1 MIKRIL
7 LLVIVIGGG
16 MTTVAQN
23 SIDTLFVSVSQRL
36 SGHPSELIYLQT
48 GKDIY
53 ETGEDLWF
61 KAYQLDAKSFAL
73 SEQSETLYL
82 QMLNDKDSVVW
93 AEKYPIEKGIAEGHV
108 YIDTKLSEGN
118 YRLGTY
124 TRHSYYNDTTGI
136 SPERKIR
143 IVRNIALDSLPEHRE
158 KPGEFRFNLFPEG
171 GNLVS
176 GLPFRLAFKATGSGG
191 CPVDVEGTLY
201 QDEIPVLSFKSSHD
215 GMGVIPF
222 TPFSGKEYRI
232 ELANGY
238 SYALPEI
245 YRQGM
250 GLRLSGRDGKQLEFL
265 ISQTE
270 GLSDQEVYLVGQIR
284 GTVCCVAK
292 GLLKDRL
299 KMKIP
304 LSEFPYQG
312 IAEFTLF
319 NAAMQPVAERLVYVH
334 PEKKLHIDIVTEK
347 ESYVLR
353 EKATLKV
360 KVTDDNGQPVKADL
374 GISVFDKAY
383 SNPDD
388 RVNML
393 AYCYLS
399 SQIRG
404 AVVCRPAYYFD
415 EKNADRMQAMDLLL
429 LTQGWRRY
437 VWELNGTV
445 RHGEMFLRDDVTG
458 IQTLGSKK
466 KSKGTGGAK
475 QLIQVSGA
483 EGNSTYLM
491 TDSLGRFTVDTDLMK
506 TLRGGYVYLKPML
519 SKEFKPELEIQD
531 YFPAIDSIRRKK
543 SFDCS
548 LINCTQRPKEEIYDA
563 PVVSGDST
571 ILLDEVVIARK
582 ARKPFRDKLMG
593 RLDSLA
599 QMNLNSV
606 YVCTSCGLLLNYN
619 PDYQGHHALV
629 GEGGCPAKGRKQPV
643 DGETYRIAKYK
654 YYGDAKGGGVYFSV
668 VDAHSVVYHAAEFTE
683 EELLRMNNMW
693 RVKGYYGKR
702 EFYQPDEID
711 MQLPV
716 PDARNTLL
724 WAPSVVTDEKG
735 EATVSFYCSD
745 INTGFIGVAEGVDG
759 TGLLET
765 DQCEFRVI
773 RRAD

>member
-7 LLVIVIGGG
+7 LLAIVIGGG

-53 ETGEDLWF
+53 ETGEDLWL

-93 AEKYPIEKGIAEGHV
+93 AEKYPIEKGITEGHV
-108 YIDTKLSEGN
+108 YIDAKLSEGN

-201 QDEIPVLSFKSSHD
+201 QDEIPVLSFKSHD

-222 TPFSGKEYRI
+222 TPSSGKEYRI

-238 SYALPEI
+238 SCALPEI

-334 PEKKLHIDIVTEK
+334 PEKKLHIDIVPEK
-347 ESYVLR
+347 KSYILR

-404 AVVCRPAYYFD
+404 AVCRPAYYFD

-543 SFDCS
+543 PFDCS

-668 VDAHSVVYHAAEFTE
+668 VDAHSVVYHATEFTE

-759 TGLLET
+759 TGLLGT

>member
-7 LLVIVIGGG
+7 LLAIVIGGG

-23 SIDTLFVSVSQRL
+23 SIDTLFMSVSQRL

-222 TPFSGKEYRI
+222 TPSSGKEYRI

-360 KVTDDNGQPVKADL
+360 KVTDDNGHPVKADL

-404 AVVCRPAYYFD
+404 AVCRPAYYFD
-415 EKNADRMQAMDLLL
+415 EKNADRMQAM
-429 LTQGWRRY
+429 
-437 VWELNGTV
+437 
-445 RHGEMFLRDDVTG
+445 
-458 IQTLGSKK
+458 I
-466 KSKGTGGAK
+466 
-475 QLIQVSGA
+475 
-483 EGNSTYLM
+483 
-491 TDSLGRFTVDTDLMK
+491 
-506 TLRGGYVYLKPML
+506 
-519 SKEFKPELEIQD
+519 
-531 YFPAIDSIRRKK
+531 
-543 SFDCS
+543 C
-548 LINCTQRPKEEIYDA
+548 C
-563 PVVSGDST
+563 
-571 ILLDEVVIARK
+571 
-582 ARKPFRDKLMG
+582 
-593 RLDSLA
+593 
-599 QMNLNSV
+599 
-606 YVCTSCGLLLNYN
+606 C
-619 PDYQGHHALV
+619 
-629 GEGGCPAKGRKQPV
+629 
-643 DGETYRIAKYK
+643 
-654 YYGDAKGGGVYFSV
+654 
-668 VDAHSVVYHAAEFTE
+668 
-683 EELLRMNNMW
+683 
-693 RVKGYYGKR
+693 
-702 EFYQPDEID
+702 
-711 MQLPV
+711 
-716 PDARNTLL
+716 
-724 WAPSVVTDEKG
+724 
-735 EATVSFYCSD
+735 
-745 INTGFIGVAEGVDG
+745 
-759 TGLLET
+759 
-765 DQCEFRVI
+765 
-773 RRAD
+773 

>member
-7 LLVIVIGGG
+7 LLAIVIGGG

-53 ETGEDLWF
+53 ETGEDLWL

-93 AEKYPIEKGIAEGHV
+93 AEKYPIEKGITEGHV
-108 YIDTKLSEGN
+108 YIDAKLSEGN

-176 GLPFRLAFKATGSGG
+176 GLPFRLAFKATGGG

-222 TPFSGKEYRI
+222 TPSSGKEYRI

-238 SYALPEI
+238 SCALPEI

-334 PEKKLHIDIVTEK
+334 PEKKLHIDIVPEK
-347 ESYVLR
+347 KSYILR

-404 AVVCRPAYYFD
+404 AVCRPAYYFD

-543 SFDCS
+543 PFDCS

-668 VDAHSVVYHAAEFTE
+668 VDAHSVVYHATEFTE

-759 TGLLET
+759 TGLLGT

>member
-7 LLVIVIGGG
+7 LLAIVIGGG

-23 SIDTLFVSVSQRL
+23 SIDTLFMSVSQRL

-222 TPFSGKEYRI
+222 TPSSGKEYRI

-270 GLSDQEVYLVGQIR
+270 GLSDQEVYLVGQMR

-334 PEKKLHIDIVTEK
+334 PEKKLHIDIVPEK
-347 ESYVLR
+347 KSYVLR

-404 AVVCRPAYYFD
+404 AVCRPAYYFD

-491 TDSLGRFTVDTDLMK
+491 TDSLGRFTVDIDLMK

-593 RLDSLA
+593 RLDS
-599 QMNLNSV
+599 V

-654 YYGDAKGGGVYFSV
+654 YYGDSKGGGVYFSV
-668 VDAHSVVYHAAEFTE
+668 VDAHSVVYHATEFTE

-759 TGLLET
+759 TGLLGT

>member
-7 LLVIVIGGG
+7 LLAIVIGGG

-23 SIDTLFVSVSQRL
+23 SIDTLFMSVSQRL

-222 TPFSGKEYRI
+222 TPSSGKEYRI

-270 GLSDQEVYLVGQIR
+270 GLSDQEVYLVGQMR

-404 AVVCRPAYYFD
+404 AVCRPAYYFD

-668 VDAHSVVYHAAEFTE
+668 VDAHSVVYHATEFTE

-702 EFYQPDEID
+702 EFYQPDEI
-711 MQLPV
+711 
-716 PDARNTLL
+716 DARNTLL

-759 TGLLET
+759 TGLLGT

>member
-222 TPFSGKEYRI
+222 TPSSGKEYRI

-404 AVVCRPAYYFD
+404 AVCRPAYYFD

-437 VWELNGTV
+437 VWELNGAV

-531 YFPAIDSIRRKK
+531 YFLPSIAYGER
-543 SFDCS
+543 S
-548 LINCTQRPKEEIYDA
+548 LLT
-563 PVVSGDST
+563 
-571 ILLDEVVIARK
+571 AR
-582 ARKPFRDKLMG
+582 
-593 RLDSLA
+593 
-599 QMNLNSV
+599 
-606 YVCTSCGLLLNYN
+606 
-619 PDYQGHHALV
+619 
-629 GEGGCPAKGRKQPV
+629 
-643 DGETYRIAKYK
+643 
-654 YYGDAKGGGVYFSV
+654 
-668 VDAHSVVYHAAEFTE
+668 
-683 EELLRMNNMW
+683 
-693 RVKGYYGKR
+693 
-702 EFYQPDEID
+702 
-711 MQLPV
+711 
-716 PDARNTLL
+716 
-724 WAPSVVTDEKG
+724 
-735 EATVSFYCSD
+735 
-745 INTGFIGVAEGVDG
+745 
-759 TGLLET
+759 
-765 DQCEFRVI
+765 
-773 RRAD
+773 

>member
-158 KPGEFRFNLFPEG
+158 KPGGFNLFPEG

-404 AVVCRPAYYFD
+404 AVCRPAYYFD

>member
-7 LLVIVIGGG
+7 LLAIVIGGG

-23 SIDTLFVSVSQRL
+23 SIDTLFMSVSQRL

-245 YRQGM
+245 CRQGM

-334 PEKKLHIDIVTEK
+334 PEKKLHIDIVPEK

-404 AVVCRPAYYFD
+404 AVWPAYYFD
-415 EKNADRMQAMDLLL
+415 EKNVDRMQAMDLLL

-654 YYGDAKGGGVYFSV
+654 YYGDSKGGGVYFSV
-668 VDAHSVVYHAAEFTE
+668 VDAHSVVYHATEFTE

-759 TGLLET
+759 TGLLGT

>member
-7 LLVIVIGGG
+7 LLAIVIGGG

-23 SIDTLFVSVSQRL
+23 SIDTLFMSVSQRL

-48 GKDIY
+48 SKDIY

-222 TPFSGKEYRI
+222 TPSSGKEYRI

-245 YRQGM
+245 YRM

-404 AVVCRPAYYFD
+404 AVCRPAYYFD

-437 VWELNGTV
+437 VWELNGTI

-654 YYGDAKGGGVYFSV
+654 YYEDAKGGGVYFSV

-759 TGLLET
+759 TGLLGT

>member
-7 LLVIVIGGG
+7 LLAIVIGGG

-23 SIDTLFVSVSQRL
+23 SIDTLFMSVSQRL

-61 KAYQLDAKSFAL
+61 KGYQLDAKSFAL

-222 TPFSGKEYRI
+222 TPSSGKEYRI

-404 AVVCRPAYYFD
+404 AVCRPAYYFD

-437 VWELNGTV
+437 VWELNGAV

-654 YYGDAKGGGVYFSV
+654 YYGDSKGGGVYFSV
-668 VDAHSVVYHAAEFTE
+668 VDAHSVVYHATEFTE

-759 TGLLET
+759 TGLLGT

>member
-7 LLVIVIGGG
+7 LLAIVIGGG

-23 SIDTLFVSVSQRL
+23 SIDTLFMSVSQRL

-222 TPFSGKEYRI
+222 TPSSGKEYRI

-270 GLSDQEVYLVGQIR
+270 GLSDQEVYLVGQMR

-404 AVVCRPAYYFD
+404 AVCRPAYYFD

-571 ILLDEVVIARK
+571 ILLDEVSLPARLVS
-582 ARKPFRDKLMG
+582 RSEI
-593 RLDSLA
+593 SLWDVWIVW
-599 QMNLNSV
+599 L
-606 YVCTSCGLLLNYN
+606 
-619 PDYQGHHALV
+619 
-629 GEGGCPAKGRKQPV
+629 K
-643 DGETYRIAKYK
+643 
-654 YYGDAKGGGVYFSV
+654 
-668 VDAHSVVYHAAEFTE
+668 
-683 EELLRMNNMW
+683 
-693 RVKGYYGKR
+693 
-702 EFYQPDEID
+702 
-711 MQLPV
+711 
-716 PDARNTLL
+716 
-724 WAPSVVTDEKG
+724 
-735 EATVSFYCSD
+735 
-745 INTGFIGVAEGVDG
+745 
-759 TGLLET
+759 
-765 DQCEFRVI
+765 
-773 RRAD
+773 

>member
-7 LLVIVIGGG
+7 LLAIVIGGG

-23 SIDTLFVSVSQRL
+23 SIDTLFMSVSQRL

-222 TPFSGKEYRI
+222 TPSSGKEYRI

-404 AVVCRPAYYFD
+404 AVCRPAYYFD

-437 VWELNGTV
+437 VWELNGAV

-571 ILLDEVVIARK
+571 ILLDEVVLARK
-582 ARKPFRDKLMG
+582 AKLMG

-654 YYGDAKGGGVYFSV
+654 YYGDSKGGGVYFSV
-668 VDAHSVVYHAAEFTE
+668 VDAHSVVYHATEFTE

-724 WAPSVVTDEKG
+724 WAPSVVTEEKG

-759 TGLLET
+759 TGLLGT

>member
-1 MIKRIL
+1 M
-7 LLVIVIGGG
+7 
-16 MTTVAQN
+16 
-23 SIDTLFVSVSQRL
+23 
-36 SGHPSELIYLQT
+36 
-48 GKDIY
+48 
-53 ETGEDLWF
+53 
-61 KAYQLDAKSFAL
+61 
-73 SEQSETLYL
+73 
-82 QMLNDKDSVVW
+82 DS
-93 AEKYPIEKGIAEGHV
+93 
-108 YIDTKLSEGN
+108 
-118 YRLGTY
+118 
-124 TRHSYYNDTTGI
+124 
-136 SPERKIR
+136 
-143 IVRNIALDSLPEHRE
+143 
-158 KPGEFRFNLFPEG
+158 
-171 GNLVS
+171 
-176 GLPFRLAFKATGSGG
+176 
-191 CPVDVEGTLY
+191 
-201 QDEIPVLSFKSSHD
+201 
-215 GMGVIPF
+215 
-222 TPFSGKEYRI
+222 
-232 ELANGY
+232 
-238 SYALPEI
+238 
-245 YRQGM
+245 
-250 GLRLSGRDGKQLEFL
+250 
-265 ISQTE
+265 
-270 GLSDQEVYLVGQIR
+270 
-284 GTVCCVAK
+284 
-292 GLLKDRL
+292 
-299 KMKIP
+299 
-304 LSEFPYQG
+304 
-312 IAEFTLF
+312 
-319 NAAMQPVAERLVYVH
+319 
-334 PEKKLHIDIVTEK
+334 
-347 ESYVLR
+347 
-353 EKATLKV
+353 
-360 KVTDDNGQPVKADL
+360 VKADL

-404 AVVCRPAYYFD
+404 AVCRPAYYFD
-415 EKNADRMQAMDLLL
+415 EKNVDRMQAMDLLL

-437 VWELNGTV
+437 VWELNGAV

-654 YYGDAKGGGVYFSV
+654 YYGDSKGGGVYFSV
-668 VDAHSVVYHAAEFTE
+668 VDAHSVVYHATEFTE

-759 TGLLET
+759 TGLLGT

>member
-7 LLVIVIGGG
+7 LLAIVIGGG

-404 AVVCRPAYYFD
+404 AVCRPAYYFD

-437 VWELNGTV
+437 VWELNGAV

-531 YFPAIDSIRRKK
+531 YFLPSIAYGER
-543 SFDCS
+543 S
-548 LINCTQRPKEEIYDA
+548 LLT
-563 PVVSGDST
+563 
-571 ILLDEVVIARK
+571 AR
-582 ARKPFRDKLMG
+582 
-593 RLDSLA
+593 
-599 QMNLNSV
+599 
-606 YVCTSCGLLLNYN
+606 
-619 PDYQGHHALV
+619 
-629 GEGGCPAKGRKQPV
+629 
-643 DGETYRIAKYK
+643 
-654 YYGDAKGGGVYFSV
+654 
-668 VDAHSVVYHAAEFTE
+668 
-683 EELLRMNNMW
+683 
-693 RVKGYYGKR
+693 
-702 EFYQPDEID
+702 
-711 MQLPV
+711 
-716 PDARNTLL
+716 
-724 WAPSVVTDEKG
+724 
-735 EATVSFYCSD
+735 
-745 INTGFIGVAEGVDG
+745 
-759 TGLLET
+759 
-765 DQCEFRVI
+765 
-773 RRAD
+773 

>member
-7 LLVIVIGGG
+7 LLAIVIGGG

-23 SIDTLFVSVSQRL
+23 SIDTLFMSVSQRL

-222 TPFSGKEYRI
+222 TPSSGKEYRI

-270 GLSDQEVYLVGQIR
+270 GLSDQEVYLVGQMR

-404 AVVCRPAYYFD
+404 AVCRPAYYFD

-668 VDAHSVVYHAAEFTE
+668 VDAHSVVYHATEFTE

-693 RVKGYYGKR
+693 RVKGYYGKL
-702 EFYQPDEID
+702 YQPDEID

-759 TGLLET
+759 TGLLGT

>member
-7 LLVIVIGGG
+7 LLAIVIGGG

-23 SIDTLFVSVSQRL
+23 SIDTLFMSVSQRL

-48 GKDIY
+48 SKDIY

-222 TPFSGKEYRI
+222 TPSSGKEYRI

-245 YRQGM
+245 YRQ
-250 GLRLSGRDGKQLEFL
+250 GKQLEFL

-404 AVVCRPAYYFD
+404 AVCRPAYYFD

-437 VWELNGTV
+437 VWELNGTI

-654 YYGDAKGGGVYFSV
+654 YYEDAKGGGVYFSV

-759 TGLLET
+759 TGLLGT

>member
-1 MIKRIL
+1 
-7 LLVIVIGGG
+7 
-16 MTTVAQN
+16 MTRDEAAAVESLSMDGASGVAGLGIFSN
-23 SIDTLFVSVSQRL
+23 LKNLTL
-36 SGHPSELIYLQT
+36 SGE
-48 GKDIY
+48 
-53 ETGEDLWF
+53 
-61 KAYQLDAKSFAL
+61 AL
-73 SEQSETLYL
+73 RS
-82 QMLNDKDSVVW
+82 
-93 AEKYPIEKGIAEGHV
+93 
-108 YIDTKLSEGN
+108 
-118 YRLGTY
+118 
-124 TRHSYYNDTTGI
+124 
-136 SPERKIR
+136 
-143 IVRNIALDSLPEHRE
+143 
-158 KPGEFRFNLFPEG
+158 
-171 GNLVS
+171 
-176 GLPFRLAFKATGSGG
+176 
-191 CPVDVEGTLY
+191 VDVADCTALESLSADGCTQLAEVLLG
-201 QDEIPVLSFKSSHD
+201 DKPVLSAVSAPGAAIAAID
-215 GMGVIPF
+215 
-222 TPFSGKEYRI
+222 FSQAPALETLDLEGSPLP
-232 ELANGY
+232 ELALDACPNLAALNVRGTALTALDLSGNGALTELLVDDAVRLDNLDATPLHEHWAVSSFTRAVPDLGDIEGYEVRAEGEFDDAGRLVALSTYQYDQEERYEY
-238 SYALPEI
+238 SYDEAGRLVAMDDSGTNGSPAVHWDVSYDEAGRLSQASSDLGGSYTVGYGANGLPETC
-245 YRQGM
+245 RAAEGQG
-250 GLRLSGRDGKQLEFL
+250 GASTLAFSYNDAGRLASWSHRY
-265 ISQTE
+265 E
-270 GLSDQEVYLVGQIR
+270 GV
-284 GTVCCVAK
+284 
-292 GLLKDRL
+292 
-299 KMKIP
+299 
-304 LSEFPYQG
+304 
-312 IAEFTLF
+312 
-319 NAAMQPVAERLVYVH
+319 
-334 PEKKLHIDIVTEK
+334 
-347 ESYVLR
+347 
-353 EKATLKV
+353 
-360 KVTDDNGQPVKADL
+360 
-374 GISVFDKAY
+374 
-383 SNPDD
+383 
-388 RVNML
+388 
-393 AYCYLS
+393 
-399 SQIRG
+399 
-404 AVVCRPAYYFD
+404 D

>member
-7 LLVIVIGGG
+7 LLAIVIGGG

-23 SIDTLFVSVSQRL
+23 SIDTLFMSVSQRL

-176 GLPFRLAFKATGSGG
+176 GLPFKATGSGG

-222 TPFSGKEYRI
+222 TPSSGKEYRI

-404 AVVCRPAYYFD
+404 VVCRPAYYFD

-724 WAPSVVTDEKG
+724 WASSVVTDEKG

-759 TGLLET
+759 TGLLGT

>member
-7 LLVIVIGGG
+7 LLAIVIGGG

-48 GKDIY
+48 SKDIY

-61 KAYQLDAKSFAL
+61 KVYQLDAKSFAL

-118 YRLGTY
+118 YRLRTY

-136 SPERKIR
+136 SPERKIG
-143 IVRNIALDSLPEHRE
+143 IVGNIALDSLPEHRE

-201 QDEIPVLSFKSSHD
+201 RDEIPVLSFKSSHD

-222 TPFSGKEYRI
+222 TPSSGKEYRI

-270 GLSDQEVYLVGQIR
+270 GLSDREVYLVGQIR

-304 LSEFPYQG
+304 LSEFPYRG

-334 PEKKLHIDIVTEK
+334 PEKKLHIDIVPEK

-404 AVVCRPAYYFD
+404 AVCRPAYYFD
-415 EKNADRMQAMDLLL
+415 EKNVDRMQAMDLLL
-429 LTQGWRRY
+429 LTRGWRRY
-437 VWELNGTV
+437 VWELNGAV

-519 SKEFKPELEIQD
+519 SKEFKPRI
-531 YFPAIDSIRRKK
+531 
-543 SFDCS
+543 
-548 LINCTQRPKEEIYDA
+548 
-563 PVVSGDST
+563 GDSRIT
-571 ILLDEVVIARK
+571 SLPSIAYGERSLLTAR
-582 ARKPFRDKLMG
+582 
-593 RLDSLA
+593 
-599 QMNLNSV
+599 
-606 YVCTSCGLLLNYN
+606 
-619 PDYQGHHALV
+619 
-629 GEGGCPAKGRKQPV
+629 
-643 DGETYRIAKYK
+643 
-654 YYGDAKGGGVYFSV
+654 
-668 VDAHSVVYHAAEFTE
+668 
-683 EELLRMNNMW
+683 
-693 RVKGYYGKR
+693 
-702 EFYQPDEID
+702 
-711 MQLPV
+711 
-716 PDARNTLL
+716 
-724 WAPSVVTDEKG
+724 
-735 EATVSFYCSD
+735 
-745 INTGFIGVAEGVDG
+745 
-759 TGLLET
+759 
-765 DQCEFRVI
+765 
-773 RRAD
+773 

>member
-7 LLVIVIGGG
+7 LLAIVIGGG

-23 SIDTLFVSVSQRL
+23 SIDTLFMSVSQRL

-222 TPFSGKEYRI
+222 TPSSGKEYRI

-270 GLSDQEVYLVGQIR
+270 GLSDQEVYLVGQMR

-404 AVVCRPAYYFD
+404 AVCRPAYYFD

-668 VDAHSVVYHAAEFTE
+668 VDAHSVVYHATEFTE

-711 MQLPV
+711 T
-716 PDARNTLL
+716 RNTLL

-759 TGLLET
+759 TGLLGT

>member
-7 LLVIVIGGG
+7 LLAIVIGGG

-23 SIDTLFVSVSQRL
+23 SIDTLFMSVSQRL

-222 TPFSGKEYRI
+222 TPSSGKEYRI

-404 AVVCRPAYYFD
+404 AVCRPAYYFD

-437 VWELNGTV
+437 VWELNGVV

-506 TLRGGYVYLKPML
+506 TLRMC
-519 SKEFKPELEIQD
+519 I
-531 YFPAIDSIRRKK
+531 
-543 SFDCS
+543 
-548 LINCTQRPKEEIYDA
+548 
-563 PVVSGDST
+563 
-571 ILLDEVVIARK
+571 
-582 ARKPFRDKLMG
+582 
-593 RLDSLA
+593 
-599 QMNLNSV
+599 
-606 YVCTSCGLLLNYN
+606 
-619 PDYQGHHALV
+619 
-629 GEGGCPAKGRKQPV
+629 
-643 DGETYRIAKYK
+643 
-654 YYGDAKGGGVYFSV
+654 
-668 VDAHSVVYHAAEFTE
+668 
-683 EELLRMNNMW
+683 
-693 RVKGYYGKR
+693 
-702 EFYQPDEID
+702 
-711 MQLPV
+711 
-716 PDARNTLL
+716 
-724 WAPSVVTDEKG
+724 
-735 EATVSFYCSD
+735 
-745 INTGFIGVAEGVDG
+745 
-759 TGLLET
+759 
-765 DQCEFRVI
+765 
-773 RRAD
+773 

>member
-48 GKDIY
+48 VKDIY

-334 PEKKLHIDIVTEK
+334 PEKKLHIDIVPEK

-404 AVVCRPAYYFD
+404 AVCRPAYYFD

-563 PVVSGDST
+563 PVV
-571 ILLDEVVIARK
+571 
-582 ARKPFRDKLMG
+582 
-593 RLDSLA
+593 
-599 QMNLNSV
+599 
-606 YVCTSCGLLLNYN
+606 
-619 PDYQGHHALV
+619 
-629 GEGGCPAKGRKQPV
+629 
-643 DGETYRIAKYK
+643 
-654 YYGDAKGGGVYFSV
+654 
-668 VDAHSVVYHAAEFTE
+668 
-683 EELLRMNNMW
+683 
-693 RVKGYYGKR
+693 
-702 EFYQPDEID
+702 
-711 MQLPV
+711 
-716 PDARNTLL
+716 
-724 WAPSVVTDEKG
+724 VVTVPFCWMKWSLP
-735 EATVSFYCSD
+735 ARLVSRSEISLWD
-745 INTGFIGVAEGVDG
+745 VWIVW
-759 TGLLET
+759 LK
-765 DQCEFRVI
+765 
-773 RRAD
+773 

>member
-7 LLVIVIGGG
+7 LLAIVIGGG

-53 ETGEDLWF
+53 ETGEDLWL

-93 AEKYPIEKGIAEGHV
+93 AEKYPIEKGITEGHV
-108 YIDTKLSEGN
+108 YIDAKLSEGN

-222 TPFSGKEYRI
+222 TPSSGKEYRI

-238 SYALPEI
+238 SCALPEI

-334 PEKKLHIDIVTEK
+334 PEKKLHIDIVPEK
-347 ESYVLR
+347 KSYILR

-404 AVVCRPAYYFD
+404 AVCRPAYYFD

-445 RHGEMFLRDDVTG
+445 RHGEMF
-458 IQTLGSKK
+458 
-466 KSKGTGGAK
+466 
-475 QLIQVSGA
+475 
-483 EGNSTYLM
+483 
-491 TDSLGRFTVDTDLMK
+491 
-506 TLRGGYVYLKPML
+506 
-519 SKEFKPELEIQD
+519 
-531 YFPAIDSIRRKK
+531 
-543 SFDCS
+543 
-548 LINCTQRPKEEIYDA
+548 
-563 PVVSGDST
+563 
-571 ILLDEVVIARK
+571 
-582 ARKPFRDKLMG
+582 
-593 RLDSLA
+593 
-599 QMNLNSV
+599 
-606 YVCTSCGLLLNYN
+606 
-619 PDYQGHHALV
+619 
-629 GEGGCPAKGRKQPV
+629 
-643 DGETYRIAKYK
+643 
-654 YYGDAKGGGVYFSV
+654 
-668 VDAHSVVYHAAEFTE
+668 
-683 EELLRMNNMW
+683 
-693 RVKGYYGKR
+693 
-702 EFYQPDEID
+702 
-711 MQLPV
+711 
-716 PDARNTLL
+716 
-724 WAPSVVTDEKG
+724 
-735 EATVSFYCSD
+735 
-745 INTGFIGVAEGVDG
+745 
-759 TGLLET
+759 
-765 DQCEFRVI
+765 
-773 RRAD
+773 